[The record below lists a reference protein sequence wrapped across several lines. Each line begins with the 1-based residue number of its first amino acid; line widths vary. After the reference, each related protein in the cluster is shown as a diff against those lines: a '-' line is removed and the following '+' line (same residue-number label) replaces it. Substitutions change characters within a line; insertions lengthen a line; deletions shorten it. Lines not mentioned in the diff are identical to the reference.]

1 MICLVI
7 VTLIVIG
14 MVFLLLEILVVPGAT
29 VVGIVGAGMMIG
41 GVYLAYSQIDTQTG
55 HLTLAGTIVF
65 IIVSIGFAL
74 KSKTWKKIMLKEEL
88 KGKVNVVEQDIVK
101 KGDEGITISRL
112 NPMGKAFI
120 NDEYYEVSSKGD
132 YINENTPIVVDKVDG
147 NKIIVKQK
155 S

>member
-1 MICLVI
+1 
-7 VTLIVIG
+7 